1 MVQPPDP
8 ATVPG
13 AALPPPTPTS
23 WRPVRSRDGVLGGVC
38 RALATATGVDVTL
51 VRLAFV
57 AAGLSGFG
65 IIAYGVLWLV
75 VPREDPALGR
85 APTVAPLDT
94 ARWLRAGLLIGA
106 VIGSISLLWRFSF
119 GWFWGPFG
127 HGAHVGPGLF
137 LGLFLLVGGVAAI
150 WLRRRDDQR
159 TATDLGRAGAVAA
172 TAVAPPTFPPPST
185 PPASV
190 PTAPIPTATTAGE
203 HPPTATTAIPPVR
216 PPARPALRTG
226 VVVARVFAWLAVL
239 VAIPAAIVI
248 SLVTW
253 VAGALSMSLP
263 VLAGIAVIGAIVL
276 VIVMAATSRKVW
288 PIVLSLVVLAGSFG
302 LAAGLARWQGGV
314 GERTTR
320 VSDRAAIQPSY
331 EFAAGRFTL
340 DLSAVDLGETTVP
353 IAIDHHVGRLDVVLP
368 ADAALTS
375 HVQIKGGE
383 SRVLGRVDSGRS
395 VDQRVDDTPTGATG
409 GVDLD
414 VDMGFGQ
421 VVVCRAVAGVIPT
434 NGCGNV
440 G

>member
-1 MVQPPDP
+1 M
-8 ATVPG
+8 
-13 AALPPPTPTS
+13 
-23 WRPVRSRDGVLGGVC
+23 RRR
-38 RALATATGVDVTL
+38 
-51 VRLAFV
+51 
-57 AAGLSGFG
+57 
-65 IIAYGVLWLV
+65 
-75 VPREDPALGR
+75 
-85 APTVAPLDT
+85 VAPPET
-94 ARWLRAGLLIGA
+94 ARSLRVALLIGA
-106 VIGSISLLWRFSF
+106 IIGSISLLWRFSF

-127 HGAHVGPGLF
+127 HGAHVGPGLL

-150 WLRRRDDQR
+150 WLRRRDDRR
-159 TATDLGRAGAVAA
+159 TATGLGGPGAAAA
-172 TAVAPPTFPPPST
+172 TAVTPPTFPPPST

-190 PTAPIPTATTAGE
+190 PTPHGPDATSE
-203 HPPTATTAIPPVR
+203 LPPTTTTAIPPVR

-288 PIVLSLVVLAGSFG
+288 PIVLSLAVLAGSFG

-320 VSDRAAIQPSY
+320 VADRAAIQPTY

-340 DLSAVDLGETTVP
+340 DLSAVDLGESTVP

-368 ADAALTS
+368 TGAALTS

-383 SRVLGRVDSGRS
+383 SRVLGRVDSGRG
-395 VDQRVDDTPTGATG
+395 VDQRVDDTPPGATG
-409 GVDLD
+409 GASTSTSTWGSAKSSSAGPSPVSRPPTAAATSTD
-414 VDMGFGQ
+414 GTG
-421 VVVCRAVAGVIPT
+421 RARPRQAQAKRERGRSCSTPST
-434 NGCGNV
+434 YRSTRSL
-440 G
+440 